1 MKTLLFIV
9 VSATMLLSGCK
20 SKEEKANELIKDDMF
35 KVLYDFAS
43 YEPIETNIDSAFTSV
58 YTDSIITRHAYFI
71 KIAIEKADEYLDE
84 ERRTKKPWRFGVM
97 AILHIVTLEY
107 YEAKNK
113 FNENLEKAKA
123 CTNMV
128 TLHSDSIKDR
138 ANFIKKEF
146 CGWKATHKFR
156 CKTKGGSPD
165 IGNYE
170 YIFDKDF
177 KEIINKEDLD
187 DKDYTK
193 IKELINEVLESKK
206 ESDETDSK
214 NNNENISLELLQG

>member
-84 ERRTKKPWRFGVM
+84 MKDARKTMEIWSDGYSSYSNS
-97 AILHIVTLEY
+97 IY

-138 ANFIKKEF
+138 ANFIKKNF
-146 CGWKATHKFR
+146 VVGKQHINLDVKL
-156 CKTKGGSPD
+156 
-165 IGNYE
+165 
-170 YIFDKDF
+170 
-177 KEIINKEDLD
+177 KEVAQ
-187 DKDYTK
+187 T
-193 IKELINEVLESKK
+193 
-206 ESDETDSK
+206 
-214 NNNENISLELLQG
+214 

>member
-84 ERRTKKPWRFGVM
+84 MKDARKTMEIWSDGYSSYSNSR
-97 AILHIVTLEY
+97 Y

-128 TLHSDSIKDR
+128 TLH
-138 ANFIKKEF
+138 
-146 CGWKATHKFR
+146 
-156 CKTKGGSPD
+156 
-165 IGNYE
+165 YE

-214 NNNENISLELLQG
+214 NNNEI